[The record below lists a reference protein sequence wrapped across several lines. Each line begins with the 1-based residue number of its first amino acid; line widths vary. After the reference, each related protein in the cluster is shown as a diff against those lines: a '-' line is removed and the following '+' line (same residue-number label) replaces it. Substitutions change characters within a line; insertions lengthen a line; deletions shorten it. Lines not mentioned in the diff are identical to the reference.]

1 MKIRGSKITCLL
13 LLFILKLVASCTP
26 ESCTG
31 ETTSFVNISFYKK
44 ESNKLTAPD
53 SVTVFGAGR
62 DTLKIYS
69 NAANLTSIKLPL
81 DASSGSCDFVLKIN
95 GTKDSLKFFY
105 TTYPH
110 LISKECGITFF
121 YKLDSL
127 YSGSSAIDT
136 VLIKNKNITTFN
148 EENIRI
154 IYY

>member
-1 MKIRGSKITCLL
+1 MKIKGSKITCIL
-13 LLFILKLVASCTP
+13 LLFILKLITSCTP
-26 ESCTG
+26 EPCTG

-44 ESNKLTAPD
+44 ENNKLTAPD
-53 SVTVFGAGR
+53 SITVFGAGR
-62 DTLKIYS
+62 DTAKIYS
-69 NAANLTSIKLPL
+69 NATKLTSIMLPL
-81 DASSGSCDFVLKIN
+81 DASAGSCSFILKIN
-95 GTKDSLKFFY
+95 GITDSLRFFY
-105 TTYPH
+105 TTWPH